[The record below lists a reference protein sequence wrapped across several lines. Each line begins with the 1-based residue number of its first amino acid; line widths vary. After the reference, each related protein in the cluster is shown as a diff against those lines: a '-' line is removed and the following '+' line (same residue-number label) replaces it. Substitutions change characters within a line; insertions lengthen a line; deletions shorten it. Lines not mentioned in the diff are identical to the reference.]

1 MTLPKHT
8 RSCGCPGMER
18 KIEFESRSDLVI
30 YSSIGYSQNIFDSYL
45 GSGKTNW
52 QLDSKHSIV
61 EPLLQIHSND
71 METKTRKQIEK
82 KKEEICW
89 SLSQDKC
96 FYGLEMGKTSQNH
109 VSAEPRGMLATILDQ
124 K

>member
-1 MTLPKHT
+1 
-8 RSCGCPGMER
+8 MER
-18 KIEFESRSDLVI
+18 KIEFESRSDLFI
-30 YSSIGYSQNIFDSYL
+30 YSSIGYSHNIFDSYL

-52 QLDSKHSIV
+52 QLDSKRSLV

-71 METKTRKQIEK
+71 METKMRKQTDK
-82 KKEEICW
+82 KRKETCW
-89 SLSQDKC
+89 SLSQDKY

-109 VSAEPRGMLATILDQ
+109 VSAEARGMLATVLDQ

>member
-1 MTLPKHT
+1 
-8 RSCGCPGMER
+8 MER

-61 EPLLQIHSND
+61 EPLLKIHSND